1 MMLLMIVA
9 DTGKTK
15 LLVKELLCMKHRL
28 GNKRNNY
35 WHLNSLSLDTHGPVK
50 PVLKVS
56 FFLISTA
63 ENADITK

>member
-15 LLVKELLCMKHRL
+15 LFIKELLHRKHRL

-35 WHLNSLSLDTHGPVK
+35 GHLNSLSLDTHGH
-50 PVLKVS
+50 LKLTS
-56 FFLISTA
+56 
-63 ENADITK
+63 